1 MRNSSEGSNGGK
13 THEDGNDSK
22 NDSSQTVQEVD
33 KWPAARACQRQ
44 RKAEEQRDKEHLKDV
59 SPRERVEDRG
69 GVDIEAATGMHQVTD
84 NESDQ
89 KRKCRDKFEIQQS
102 LTADTADFLHVFHAR
117 NPGDQGAE
125 DDQRDDH
132 GDQANKG
139 DAEGYLER

>member
-1 MRNSSEGSNGGK
+1 
-13 THEDGNDSK
+13 
-22 NDSSQTVQEVD
+22 
-33 KWPAARACQRQ
+33 
-44 RKAEEQRDKEHLKDV
+44 
-59 SPRERVEDRG
+59 
-69 GVDIEAATGMHQVTD
+69 MHQVTD

-139 DAEGYLER
+139 VAEGLHCDSLCGADITEEDGHSDAEQYLER